1 MSSFCDFSFFSF
13 ANCENV
19 PEKMTTWTHR
29 QGCHTQSWN
38 SDAARG
44 VYQGWD
50 CWERRRRRK
59 WRWNHLQLHPSST
72 VICLFCSLQSTSAT
86 IVQNLSAWRIC
97 WHLMQRE
104 TQKSLIW
111 CPNFSSFFC
120 LRFFTWGV
128 ILLLYKSRRSRSWGW
143 WEEWA
148 IAENARREYTDISGQ
163 RRS

>member
-1 MSSFCDFSFFSF
+1 MSSLCDFSFFLF

-19 PEKMTTWTHR
+19 PEKLTTWTHR

-50 CWERRRRRK
+50 CWDRRRRK

-72 VICLFCSLQSTSAT
+72 VICLFCSLQSASAT
-86 IVQNLSAWRIC
+86 IVQNLSAWRLC
-97 WHLMQRE
+97 WHPMQRP
-104 TQKSLIW
+104 KKNLIW
-111 CPNFSSFFC
+111 CPIFSSFFC
-120 LRFFTWGV
+120 LHFFTWGV
-128 ILLLYKSRRSRSWGW
+128 ILLLYKSRRSWSWGW

-148 IAENARREYTDISGQ
+148 IAENTRREYTDISGQ